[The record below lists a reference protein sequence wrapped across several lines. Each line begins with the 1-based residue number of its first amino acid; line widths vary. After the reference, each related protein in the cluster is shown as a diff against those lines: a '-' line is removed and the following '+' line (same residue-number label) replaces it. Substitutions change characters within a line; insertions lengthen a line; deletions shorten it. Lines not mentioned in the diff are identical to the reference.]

1 MKRDMDLIR
10 NILLE
15 LEKKES
21 ATSWV
26 TISIDGYTDDQVN
39 YHIGLL
45 SEAGFIEAKKYSDGL
60 CMVRNL
66 TWKGHEFLEN
76 AKNDTIW
83 IKTKEFIKEKGGSVS
98 LGVMTEILKKIALKH
113 FNLE

>member
-10 NILLE
+10 KILLE

-21 ATSWV
+21 ITSWT
-26 TISIDGYTDDQVN
+26 TITIDGYRDDQVN

-45 SEAGFIEAKKYSDGL
+45 DEAGFIEAERYLDGQY
-60 CMVRNL
+60 MVRNL
-66 TWKGHEFLEN
+66 TWEGHEFLEN

-83 IKTKEFIKEKGGSVS
+83 TKAKEFIKEKGGSVS
-98 LGVMTEILKKIALKH
+98 LGIMTEILKKIALKH